1 MVSGKELRQ
10 LVAASRPEHEPKI
23 PGKNQVFT
31 LPFRDLAWKDF
42 EMLILD
48 LVDAQQDVDGASL
61 YGVEGSAQEGID
73 IYAPLTA
80 GGYDVVQCKR
90 VQDFGPSKIREMI
103 DLFLGKREDGS
114 AYLDEKGNPPPP
126 LTDEDGNIY
135 PRWPDQTRNF
145 ILAISMDLDTPQKQR
160 EIEKVKARLKAEGIN
175 FKLWDPRHLNRNLR
189 ELPKIVDLHF
199 SRAMV
204 RAFCG
209 EKAAASLGSL
219 SEAEKQILLAQASMI
234 DLQELLVG
242 RVEAVQTNISEIREQ
257 GVRLSSQ
264 GLQDLL
270 QGISTLPLPKEPE
283 APSEV
288 DDAFSRELEVLRTHV
303 NAGHGNADA
312 ASAKLAELLPK
323 VSEQPRTRQAQFHRI
338 KGGYHYNL
346 EQYEDCAD
354 AYDMAYDLD
363 PAAENAT
370 KLKAMAH
377 LLRHEGAPGLRYLK
391 QAHQAKPD
399 DEGVTAM
406 FVEAFIL
413 TSNWDE
419 LDKLEQALQPEQL
432 ELGIQLARKHME
444 RRDWPRMEAI
454 LNILTYG
461 PHRGDPHV
469 QLLLGKYHLH
479 QLADD
484 SIVMPEAI
492 RALEAQRSPAL
503 QQAEEHLNNAVQGLD
518 RGDVLRA
525 LRTEAL
531 NARQVLRCLSRHYR
545 ESLSDGR
552 KALSVDPT
560 LTSVQHNL
568 AIAHLRLKEPH
579 AALQVLDDFGD
590 AVLTEVPSS
599 SIIFASAARRA
610 GDLQRSLYLVE
621 QAPAQTNEH
630 YRIELLNEHINTLI
644 ELQRLPEARALV
656 DAETST
662 SALVFVTRAV
672 VDIAEG
678 NHAQAEQDFEAAIQ
692 SADPNDVV
700 TRVDYSSYLASR
712 GKATQAV
719 PWIESLDWT
728 TVPDA
733 WLEDMIVTLYQGHAF
748 TSARTAITE
757 RRRRGAM
764 QNMMPAV
771 IEGHLATLDGDLAI
785 AIPRFIEA
793 VERWPAEPWPKM
805 HLAAAY
811 SRLGG
816 RDKAR
821 PLIKQLSQE
830 QKMPWWMFYEA
841 SKTAS
846 QLEMPSEARR
856 LAYQAVRRGFEHEE
870 THVNFFNI
878 MHNFKEGPISPI
890 VRAETAVQIEDIDA
904 GTSPS
909 QPRWIVITDDPD
921 PEISRGEF
929 APSDPFARALLGKAA
944 GQKVTLMGG
953 QTLLIKQVIS
963 KFSNAERVWLTE
975 GRTLFPLSRRLQQ
988 FRIGELEVLPSEIWD
1003 MMRRQDKRNQELFHL
1018 INEGVFPATFL
1029 GGFRSEAEATLWNFW
1044 VGGAAANLSCLG
1056 LASEA
1061 ASALRAARSKSII
1074 LHSSALATLNRAG
1087 LLRHLA
1093 KLKTIV
1099 VTRATL
1105 DDLNAAQKKAAREEG
1120 VAPIRRMEYHNGQ
1133 VIIREDSLEMLRADR
1148 QRLDTLLRFV
1158 RGGHVTI
1165 RADLGLTELVDD
1177 NDLAAHAVP
1186 SASVFLASRKAG
1198 IPVLC
1203 DDHPLS
1209 AFARDA
1215 NIYGHGIDVTSS
1227 LAYVHALLE
1236 AGEIDEDTFT
1246 KWTVALASTGQA
1258 RLPQLT
1264 PSIVEAVLQQN
1275 ELKRNPAMAAI
1286 LRTIGRNDITLADLT
1301 KDTSLLLKHGLLHY
1315 PLPESQ
1321 EVWMRDVLDAVVGER
1336 PLPPFYRGLRRSL
1349 DERLLYAP
1357 IQHARAIDILQRWA
1371 RNRFDTTVGQPLGDS
1386 A

>member
-1 MVSGKELRQ
+1 MAEGQRDRER
-10 LVAASRPEHEPKI
+10 RI
-23 PGKNQVFT
+23 PGRNQVT
-31 LPFRDLAWKDF
+31 ALPFRDLSWKEF
-42 EMLILD
+42 EHLILD
-48 LVDAQQDVDGASL
+48 LVDAQEDVDAASL

-73 IYAPLTA
+73 IYAPLTT
-80 GGYDVVQCKR
+80 GGYDVIQCKR

-126 LTDEDGNIY
+126 LTDEDSNIY

-145 ILAISMDLDTPQKQR
+145 ILAISMALDTPQKQR

-175 FKLWDPRHLNRNLR
+175 FKLWDPRHLNRDLR

-234 DLQELLVG
+234 DVQELLAD
-242 RVEAVQTNISEIREQ
+242 RVEAVRTGISEIRDQ
-257 GVRLSSQ
+257 GVHLSPQ

-270 QGISTLPLPKEPE
+270 KSISAMPPPTEPE
-283 APSEV
+283 APIEA
-288 DDAFSRELEVLRTHV
+288 DDVFSKELEVLRTHV

-312 ASAKLAELLPK
+312 ASARLAELLPR
-323 VSEQPRTRQAQFHRI
+323 VSEQPRARQAQFYRI
-338 KGGYHYNL
+338 KGSYHYNL
-346 EQYEDCAD
+346 EEYEDCAN

-391 QAHQAKPD
+391 QARDAKPE
-399 DEGVTAM
+399 DEGITAM
-406 FVEAFIL
+406 FVEAFTL

-419 LDKLEQALQPEQL
+419 LEKLEQALQPQQL

-444 RRDWPRMEAI
+444 RRDWPSMEAV
-454 LNILTYG
+454 LNILTSG
-461 PHRGDPHV
+461 SHRDDPHV
-469 QLLLGKYHLH
+469 QLLLGKFHLH

-484 SIVMPEAI
+484 SVVMPEAV
-492 RALEAQRSPAL
+492 RALEAQRSPSF

-525 LRTEAL
+525 LRTESL
-531 NARQVLRCLSRHYR
+531 NARQVLRCLNRHYR
-545 ESLSDGR
+545 ESMSDAR

-579 AALQVLDDFGD
+579 AALQVLDDFGE

-599 SIIFASAARRA
+599 SIIFASAARRT
-610 GDLQRSLYLVE
+610 GDLQRSLRLVQ
-621 QAPAQTNEH
+621 QAPAQNNEH
-630 YRIELLNEHINTLI
+630 YRIDLLNEHVNTLI
-644 ELQRLPEARALV
+644 ELRRLPEARALV
-656 DAETST
+656 DAEPST
-662 SALVFVTRAV
+662 SALAFVTRAV

-678 NHAQAEQDFEAAIQ
+678 NHAQAEQDFEAAIR

-700 TRVDYSSYLASR
+700 TRVDYSGYLASR
-712 GKATQAV
+712 GKAAQAV
-719 PWIESLDWT
+719 PWIESMDWT

-733 WLEDMIVTLYQGHAF
+733 WLEDMIAILYQGHAF
-748 TSARTAITE
+748 TSARAAITE

-764 QNMMPAV
+764 QNMVPAV
-771 IEGHLATLDGDLAI
+771 IEGHLDALDGDLAS
-785 AIPRFIEA
+785 AIPKFIQA
-793 VERWPAEPWPKM
+793 VERWPSEPWPKM
-805 HLAAAY
+805 HLAAALT
-811 SRLGG
+811 RLGD

-830 QKMPWWMFYEA
+830 RKMPWWLFHEA
-841 SKTAS
+841 SRIAS
-846 QLEMPSEARR
+846 QLEMPNAARR
-856 LAYQAVRRGFEHEE
+856 LAYQAVRQGFEHEE

-878 MHNFKEGPISPI
+878 MHNFKEGPTSQI
-890 VRAETAVQIEDIDA
+890 VRAETAVQIENLA
-904 GTSPS
+904 EASSPTD
-909 QPRWIVITDDPD
+909 PRWIVITDDPD
-921 PEISRGEF
+921 PEISRGEH
-929 APSDPFARALLGKAA
+929 ALDDPFSVALLGKAA
-944 GQKVTLMGG
+944 GQKVTLPGG

-963 KFSNAERVWLTE
+963 KFSNAERVWFTE

-1003 MMRRQDKRNQELFHL
+1003 MMRRQDKSNQELFHL
-1018 INEGVFPATFL
+1018 INDGVFPATFL

-1044 VGGAAANLSCLG
+1044 VGGPAANLSCLG

-1074 LHSSALATLNRAG
+1074 LHSSALATLNKAG
-1087 LLRHLA
+1087 LLRQLA
-1093 KLKTIV
+1093 MLKTII

-1105 DDLNAAQKKAAREEG
+1105 DDLSAAQDKAAKEEG

-1133 VIIREDSLEMLRADR
+1133 VIIREDSLETLRADR
-1148 QRLDTLLRFV
+1148 QRLDALLRFV
-1158 RGGHVTI
+1158 RGGHATI
-1165 RADLGLTELVDD
+1165 RPDLGLTELIAE
-1177 NDLAAHAVP
+1177 NDLAAHAIP
-1186 SASVFLASRKAG
+1186 SASVFLASRKATL
-1198 IPVLC
+1198 PVLC
-1203 DDHPLS
+1203 DDQPLS

-1215 NIYGHGIDVTSS
+1215 NVYGEGIDVSSS
-1227 LAYVHALLE
+1227 LAYVYALLE

-1246 KWTVALASTGQA
+1246 RWTVALASTGQA

-1264 PSIVEAVLQQN
+1264 PRIVEAVLQKN
-1275 ELKRNPAMAAI
+1275 ELKRNPAMSAI
-1286 LRTIGRNDITLADLT
+1286 LRTIGRSDTTLKSLAADT
-1301 KDTSLLLKHGLLHY
+1301 CLLLKHGLLHY

-1321 EVWMRDVLDAVVGER
+1321 EVWMRDVLDAVVGDR
-1336 PLPPFYRGLRRSL
+1336 PLLPFYRAVRRSL
-1349 DERLLYAP
+1349 NERLVYAP
-1357 IQHARAIDILQRWA
+1357 IHHAHAVAILQRWA
-1371 RNRFDTTVGQPLGDS
+1371 RERFDITVAQPLGNS